1 MKRAIQSTTIH
12 HSVLRLLWKVISEFS
27 HKTLLSL
34 PDRDL
39 AQTICDKLKEQ
50 VILTPEEDQSLNLY
64 VHSKLLLI
72 RDLGIAT

>member
-1 MKRAIQSTTIH
+1 
-12 HSVLRLLWKVISEFS
+12 VLRLLWKVVSEFS

-39 AQTICDKLKEQ
+39 TQTICAKLKER
-50 VILTPEEDQSLNLY
+50 VILTPEEDRSLDLY

-72 RDLGIAT
+72 RDLDMAT

>member
-1 MKRAIQSTTIH
+1 
-12 HSVLRLLWKVISEFS
+12 VLRLLWKVVSEFS

-39 AQTICDKLKEQ
+39 AQKICAKLKDR
-50 VILTPEEDQSLNLY
+50 VTLTPEEDQILNLY

-72 RDLGIAT
+72 RELNIGT